1 MPIQST
7 LGTED
12 KKYCSMNEPSMLAAY
27 CTDVLSIELITI
39 WFWRIIK
46 LMSCALDTRK
56 IKIY

>member
-1 MPIQST
+1 
-7 LGTED
+7 
-12 KKYCSMNEPSMLAAY
+12 MNEPSMLAAY
-27 CTDVLSIELITI
+27 CRPTDVLSIELITI